1 MKFWKLSV
9 WEYNKDRDDYDTKQA
24 LQHLQGGP
32 GPGVSAGVLHGAREA
47 ARDRARRDARGDWR
61 VV

>member
-1 MKFWKLSV
+1 MTTFV
-9 WEYNKDRDDYDTKQA
+9 PANQIIGEYDNEQA
-24 LQHLQGGP
+24 IQHLQGGA

>member
-1 MKFWKLSV
+1 MTTFV
-9 WEYNKDRDDYDTKQA
+9 PTNQIIGEYDTKQV
-24 LQHLQGGP
+24 LQYIQGETRF
-32 GPGVSAGVLHGAREA
+32 GVSAGVLHGAREA

>member
-1 MKFWKLSV
+1 MYSQIR
-9 WEYNKDRDDYDTKQA
+9 ENNDIPTKQA
-24 LQHLQGGP
+24 IQHIQGGTRF
-32 GPGVSAGVLHGAREA
+32 GVSAGVLHGAREA